1 MHKSL
6 KIYQLLFLRLI
17 IILSGTGISIFF
29 FQKGLVFTAVFC
41 LIIIF
46 LLIVEMYFYVKNA
59 FLLYDRT
66 ITSILQNDFTSD
78 FSKHKSYQNYSN
90 LFKLYETLKS
100 KENEQ
105 VSKDIVYRSILNNI
119 ETGIVILQKDKNDWN
134 IFLMNDFFS
143 KHFDVPKVSKW
154 KYLKSHLPALC
165 EIIEEQNFQE
175 IKTSLEIR
183 VRQQDT
189 QTFVM
194 QTSRSEIY
202 NRDYFIVLLDSIQ
215 NVIEKKEKEAWVN
228 LMKVISH
235 ELLNSITP
243 IRSLSQNLQDLVQ
256 QETISAEDLDDMKS
270 SVTTMLRRSDHL
282 QQFVESYRKLAMLPS
297 PKKEIIELSKW
308 IENSLQ
314 IMTPLFK
321 KEGIEVIN
329 TIAFDRRLNIDPQQM
344 EQVLI
349 NLLTNCIYTLKEMLH
364 KQIVISADVKEKRVF
379 IMITDNGKGIE
390 KEIESKIFLPF
401 FTTRKEGAGIGLTL
415 SKNIA
420 EAHGG
425 YLVYRNED
433 GKTTFV
439 ICLVDN

>member
-1 MHKSL
+1 M
-6 KIYQLLFLRLI
+6 
-17 IILSGTGISIFF
+17 
-29 FQKGLVFTAVFC
+29 
-41 LIIIF
+41 
-46 LLIVEMYFYVKNA
+46 
-59 FLLYDRT
+59 
-66 ITSILQNDFTSD
+66 
-78 FSKHKSYQNYSN
+78 
-90 LFKLYETLKS
+90 YETLKN

-119 ETGIVILQKDKNDWN
+119 ETGIIILQKDGNDWN
-134 IFLMNDFFS
+134 IFLMNDYFS

-154 KYLKSHLPALC
+154 KYLKNHLPSLC
-165 EIIEEQNFQE
+165 KIMEEQDFQE

-183 VRQQDT
+183 VNQQDT

-270 SVTTMLRRSDHL
+270 SVATMLRRSDHL

-297 PKKEIIELSKW
+297 PKKEKIELSKL
-308 IENSLQ
+308 IENCFQ
-314 IMTPLFK
+314 IMSPIFK
-321 KEGIEVIN
+321 QKQIEVFN
-329 TIAFDRRLNIDPQQM
+329 TIAFDRTLNVDPQQM

-349 NLLTNCIYTLKEMLH
+349 NLLTNCIYALADTEK
-364 KQIVISADVKEKRVF
+364 KQIIISAEVKEKRTF
-379 IMITDNGKGIE
+379 IMITDTGKGIE
-390 KEIESKIFLPF
+390 NEIESKIFLPF

-415 SKNIA
+415 SKSIV

-425 YLVYRNED
+425 YLAYQND
-433 GKTTFV
+433 GLETTFV
-439 ICLVDN
+439 ICLIDY